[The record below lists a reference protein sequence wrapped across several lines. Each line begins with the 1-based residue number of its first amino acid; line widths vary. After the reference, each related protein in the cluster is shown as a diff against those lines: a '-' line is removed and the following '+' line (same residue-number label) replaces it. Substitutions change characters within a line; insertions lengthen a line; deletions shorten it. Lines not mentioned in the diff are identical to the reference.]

1 MSVFTSS
8 PGFPIY
14 AAGSA
19 ESPRALIVLQEGFG
33 VNDHIRRVADRYVN
47 EGFFVVA
54 PHLYHR
60 SGSPEIPYDDVEQA
74 KALMSTLTETGLT
87 NDLCATTDFLATLG
101 FTPASIGVVGFCM
114 GGSVA
119 LFAATLGTV
128 GAAVS
133 FYGGGI
139 ATGRMGLGPLVD
151 VAAHL
156 RSPWLG
162 LYGDLDTGIPVEE
175 VEALRAV
182 TDRLEVVTEIV
193 RYPLAGH
200 GFHCDARPAAYNVD
214 ATNDADVRVRE
225 FFDARLSPVLR

>member
-1 MSVFTSS
+1 MSVYTSS

-14 AAGSA
+14 AAGSTN
-19 ESPRALIVLQEGFG
+19 SPRALIVFQEGFG
-33 VNDHIRRVADRYVN
+33 VNDHIRQVADHYIDD
-47 EGFFVVA
+47 GFFVVA

-60 SGSPEIPYDDVEQA
+60 SGSPEIPYDDIDRA
-74 KALMSTLTETGLT
+74 KSLMSTLTHAGLT
-87 NDLCATTDFLATLG
+87 NDLRATTDLLSTLG
-101 FTPASIGVVGFCM
+101 FTTESTGVVGFCM

-139 ATGRMGLGPLVD
+139 ETGRMGLAPLLE
-151 VAAHL
+151 VAEHL

-175 VEALRAV
+175 VEALRDV
-182 TDRLEVVTEIV
+182 TDRLDVVTEIV

-200 GFHCDARPAAYNVD
+200 GFHCDARPAAYNDD
-214 ATNDADVRVRE
+214 ATKDAGRRTRE
-225 FFDARLSPVLR
+225 FFNAHLSPVSR

>member
-19 ESPRALIVLQEGFG
+19 DSPLALIVLQEGFG
-33 VNDHIRRVADRYVN
+33 VNEHIRQVADRYVD

-60 SGSPEIPYDDVEQA
+60 SGSPEVPYDDIDQA
-74 KALMSTLTETGLT
+74 KALMSTLSESGLT
-87 NDLCATTDFLATLG
+87 NDLRATTSFLSTLG
-101 FTPASIGVVGFCM
+101 FTPESIGVVGFCM
-114 GGSVA
+114 GGSVS
-119 LFAATLGTV
+119 LLAATLGTV

-139 ATGRMGLGPLVD
+139 ASGRMGLAPLLEL
-151 VAAHL
+151 AEQL

-175 VEALRAV
+175 VEALRDV
-182 TDRLEVVTEIV
+182 TDRLDLVTEIV

-200 GFHCDARPAAYNVD
+200 GFHCDARPTAYDDD
-214 ATNDADVRVRE
+214 ATKDADERAHE
-225 FFDARLSPVLR
+225 FFDAHLSAVAR

>member
-1 MSVFTSS
+1 
-8 PGFPIY
+8 
-14 AAGSA
+14 
-19 ESPRALIVLQEGFG
+19 
-33 VNDHIRRVADRYVN
+33 VADRYVS

-60 SGSPEIPYDDVEQA
+60 RGSPEIPYDDVEQA
-74 KALMSTLTETGLT
+74 KVVMSTLTETGLT
-87 NDLCATTDFLATLG
+87 NDLRATTDFLATLG

-119 LFAATLGTV
+119 LFAATLGTI

-139 ATGRMGLGPLVD
+139 AAGRMGLEPLLE
-151 VAAHL
+151 VAEHL